1 MRLKKKLKIKLFTS
15 AERLIA
21 LRNLKPKRK
30 EGFLKVISIF
40 SFIGIMLGVAILIIV
55 MSVMN
60 GFRTELTNK
69 ILGFNPH
76 VVIKPYNNKNIDSK
90 FKEQLKKEF
99 PKIKILDSF
108 SGEGVVI
115 NNDYAKGIIIKG
127 LDPKNKKNSIFLKKI
142 LIEGDQYEIS
152 KGEII
157 VGNELAME
165 LNLAVGDKINLLSSV
180 YINTPF
186 GGLPK
191 QETYSVGGV
200 FSSGFYEF
208 DKNIVFLNLEETLFF
223 FDKTKL
229 DINLEVYLPN
239 PLKANNIKDRI
250 GIINNNFYV
259 YSWIDINK
267 SFFSALKV
275 ERNVMF
281 IILTLIIIVAAF
293 NIISG
298 LTILIKNKTKEIAIL
313 KTLGLSNKSIVR
325 SFFLTG
331 FTIGF
336 TASVFGIIIGILFS
350 ENIESIRVFLSY
362 VMNVEIFPSDVY
374 FLNEMPSE
382 INSFSIMIIFIFSLV
397 ITTIASLIPAIAIS
411 KMNTIKALKYE

>member
-1 MRLKKKLKIKLFTS
+1 MFTPV
-15 AERLIA
+15 ERLIA

-40 SFIGIMLGVAILIIV
+40 SFVGIMLGVAILIIV

-76 VVIKPYNNKNIDSK
+76 VIIEPYNKEKIDLKFKDQLNKN
-90 FKEQLKKEF
+90 F
-99 PKIKILDSF
+99 PNIQIIESYK
-108 SGEGVVI
+108 GEGVVI
-115 NNDYAKGIIIKG
+115 NNDYAKGIMIKG
-127 LDPKNKKNSIFLKKI
+127 LDPKNEKNSIFLKKI
-142 LIEGDQYEIS
+142 LVEGNSYKIKKE
-152 KGEII
+152 GVII
-157 VGNELAME
+157 GNELAME
-165 LNLAVGDKINLLSSV
+165 LNLALGDKINLLSSV
-180 YINTPF
+180 YITTPF

-191 QETYSVGGV
+191 QETYSVEGI

-208 DKNIVFLNLEETLFF
+208 DKNVVFLNLDETLYFF
-223 FDKTKL
+223 GKTKS
-229 DINLEVYLPN
+229 DISLEVYLSN
-239 PLKANNIKDRI
+239 PLKANDIKDQI

-259 YSWIDINK
+259 YSWIDLNK
-267 SFFSALKV
+267 SFFGALKV

-313 KTLGLSNKSIVR
+313 KTLGLSNNSIIK

-331 FTIGF
+331 FTIGLI
-336 TASVFGIIIGILFS
+336 ASIFGILIGVLFS

-362 VMNVEIFPSDVY
+362 ILNVEIFPSDVY
-374 FLNEMPSE
+374 FLDELPSE
-382 INSFSIMIIFIFSLV
+382 INSFSIVIIFIFSLV
-397 ITTIASLIPAIAIS
+397 TTSLASLIPAISIS

>member
-1 MRLKKKLKIKLFTS
+1 MFTL

-76 VVIKPYNNKNIDSK
+76 IIIKPYNNVKIDESFKN
-90 FKEQLKKEF
+90 QLKKSF
-99 PKIKILDSF
+99 PDIQILNSF

-115 NNDYAKGIIIKG
+115 NNDYAKGIMIKG
-127 LDPKNKKNSIFLKKI
+127 LDQKNKKNSIFLKKI
-142 LIEGDQYEIS
+142 LVEGDRSRIK

-157 VGNELAME
+157 IGKELAIE
-165 LNLAVGDKINLLSSV
+165 LNLAIGDKINLLSSA
-180 YINTPF
+180 YISTPF

-191 QETYSVGGV
+191 QETYIIEGI

-208 DKNIVFLNLEETLFF
+208 DKNVVFLNLNEALYF
-223 FDKTKL
+223 FDKEKN

-239 PLKANNIKDRI
+239 PLKADYIKDKI
-250 GIINNNFYV
+250 GIMNNNFYV
-259 YSWIDINK
+259 YSWIDLNK

-281 IILTLIIIVAAF
+281 VILTLIIIVAAF

-298 LTILIKNKTKEIAIL
+298 LTILIKNKTREIAIL
-313 KTLGLSNKSIVR
+313 KTLGLSNNSIIK

-331 FTIGF
+331 FTIGLIA
-336 TASVFGIIIGILFS
+336 TIFGISLGVLFS

-362 VMNVEIFPSDVY
+362 ILNVEIFPSDVY
-374 FLNEMPSE
+374 FLDEMPSE
-382 INSFSIMIIFIFSLV
+382 ISFSSIIIIFIFS
-397 ITTIASLIPAIAIS
+397 ITTTSLASLVPAITIS
-411 KMNTIKALKYE
+411 KMSTIKALKYE